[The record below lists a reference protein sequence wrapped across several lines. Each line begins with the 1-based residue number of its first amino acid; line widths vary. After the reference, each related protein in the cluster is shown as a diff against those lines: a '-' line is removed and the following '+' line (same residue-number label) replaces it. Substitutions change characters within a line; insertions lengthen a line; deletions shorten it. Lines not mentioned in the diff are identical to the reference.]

1 MDEKV
6 RQLTFD
12 ELAEISGGRITF
24 APLMRTLQARGMTM
38 GDLVRRGVIT
48 PAHVT
53 RMRSDHDF
61 TLKFA
66 HHLCEYLGCG
76 INDVI
81 KYVDDGTDVVDLP
94 NC

>member
-1 MDEKV
+1 MEEKA
-6 RQLTFD
+6 RLLNSD

-24 APLMRTLQARGMTM
+24 APLMRTLKARGMTM

-53 RMRSDHDF
+53 RIRYDHDF

-66 HHLCEYLGCG
+66 NQLCEYLGCG

-81 KYVDDGTDVVDLP
+81 KYVDDGSDVVEFP
-94 NC
+94 EQ